1 MEGVRLLTPRFA
13 AWGRCGN
20 ILAWSDG
27 VGWPAG
33 WPHATHAS
41 TRNAMEDLTGRIDLS

>member
-13 AWGRCGN
+13 AWGRYGN
-20 ILAWSDG
+20 ILACSDG

-33 WPHATHAS
+33 WPMPRPRARETFDRKGEHG
-41 TRNAMEDLTGRIDLS
+41 LGL